1 MRWRGAALI
10 AACAAPLATGAC
22 ALRSDVTRVRLQL
35 EGQQREVAR
44 ADSAR
49 AANLASI
56 ARLVQ
61 TLIDSL
67 TAQQASLG
75 RVRADLRLELLNV
88 QQQLVQVQELMG
100 QSQQRLTELRAQLDE
115 RSQQFAVIAAAP
127 AVAPQGAPP
136 RTPGDTAAPA
146 AANRP
151 APLAGQPPP
160 AGQQPPAGV
169 AAPPEPT
176 ADQLMELSLQQ
187 LRRNSPST
195 ARAGFAEFLRR
206 FPQHPR
212 AADAELFSG
221 EAWAAERNADS
232 AAAAYQ
238 RVAQRYATSPRA
250 ATALYRLG
258 LQALA
263 AGKRDAA
270 RTVFQRL
277 VAAYAASDE
286 AALAR
291 ERLRALTPSR

>member
-1 MRWRGAALI
+1 MRLTRIAGVAAL
-10 AACAAPLATGAC
+10 ALPLATGGC
-22 ALRSDVTRVRLQL
+22 ALRSDVTKLRLQMDA
-35 EGQQREVAR
+35 QQREAAR

-49 AANLASI
+49 AANLSAL

-67 TAQQASLG
+67 AAQQTALG

-88 QQQLVQVQELMG
+88 QQQLVQIQELTG

-115 RSQQFAVIAAAP
+115 RSQQLALVAAAP
-127 AVAPQGAPP
+127 PVTTP
-136 RTPGDTAAPA
+136 RTDSTAPTAAQQPA
-146 AANRP
+146 APGA
-151 APLAGQPPP
+151 A
-160 AGQQPPAGV
+160 QQPPVAA

-212 AADAELFSG
+212 AADAEFFSG

-232 AAAAYQ
+232 AAAAYR
-238 RVAQRYATSPRA
+238 RVAERYATSPRA

-258 LQALA
+258 LQALS
-263 AGKRDAA
+263 AGRSEEA
-270 RTVFQRL
+270 RTHFQRL
-277 VAAYAASDE
+277 VTAYPTSAE

-291 ERLRALTPSR
+291 ERLRTPTPSR